1 MEIKSIEEQ
10 GRIILEI
17 SGRID
22 TTTAG
27 SFEKQVLQHFPDS
40 GEEIVLDCERIEY
53 ISSAGL
59 RSLLILARTASGRH
73 MHISLCRVPELVRE
87 VLEIS
92 GFDSFFEVRHERN
105 G

>member
-10 GRIILEI
+10 GRIILEV

-27 SFEKQVLQHFPDS
+27 SFEKQVLPYLQS
-40 GEEIVLDCERIEY
+40 GSELVLDCDQVEY

-59 RSLLILARTASGRH
+59 RSLLILAKVASARDSR
-73 MHISLCRVPELVRE
+73 IVLCRLSGLVRE

-105 G
+105 A

>member
-1 MEIKSIEEQ
+1 MEIKSTEEQ

-22 TTTAG
+22 ATTAG
-27 SFEKQVLQHFPDS
+27 SFEEQVLQYLQGS
-40 GEEIVLDCERIEY
+40 SELVLDCAQVEY

-59 RSLLILARTASGRH
+59 RSLLILAKTASGREI
-73 MHISLCRVPELVRE
+73 HIVLCRLSGLVRE

-92 GFDSFFEVRHERN
+92 GFDSFFEVRHERKV
-105 G
+105 